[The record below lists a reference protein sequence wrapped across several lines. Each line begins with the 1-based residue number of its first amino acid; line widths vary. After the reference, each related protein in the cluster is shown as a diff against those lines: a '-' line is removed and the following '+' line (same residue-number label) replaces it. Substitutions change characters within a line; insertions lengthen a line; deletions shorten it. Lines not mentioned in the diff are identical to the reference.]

1 MWPSRPKWV
10 ALLLVH
16 FLGTATSSK
25 GGAMYRFWLFSRI
38 SFSSHFEIQ
47 KMHLL
52 YTHTNVKSVIRKCLK
67 EATLQEQ
74 LYDENCIWQFLKMTL
89 FGVSDFTLSLFQNQW
104 TDFDNFCIVLMR
116 NKCYV
121 LCCKNLK
128 ISERGY
134 PCESFREV
142 CSQMDFK
149 PLSWEWVILYIHIH
163 VYISLYALI
172 I

>member
-1 MWPSRPKWV
+1 
-10 ALLLVH
+10 
-16 FLGTATSSK
+16 
-25 GGAMYRFWLFSRI
+25 MYRFWLFSRI
-38 SFSSHFEIQ
+38 SFSSHFEIK

-121 LCCKNLK
+121 LCCK
-128 ISERGY
+128 ISKYQSEGIHVNHFGRY
-134 PCESFREV
+134 VHKWTSSPFRENGSYYIYIYTYTFPSMHSSSKSV
-142 CSQMDFK
+142 C
-149 PLSWEWVILYIHIH
+149 L
-163 VYISLYALI
+163 
-172 I
+172 